1 MILEIKE
8 ISKSYGTKQALKSFS
23 AKLEN
28 GICGLLGANGAGKST
43 LMRILCS
50 LQKSDTGEV
59 LCDGESIAIMQERYY
74 DRLGYLP
81 QKLGYYPDF
90 TVWDYLQYIAR
101 LKGIAETELHSEIE
115 KVLQVVNLTNEITTK
130 MKKLSGGMRQRVGIA
145 QALLHNP
152 QILILD
158 EPTAGLD
165 PLERGSLRD
174 FLGEFGQG
182 RIILYS
188 THIVS
193 DIEHTAEHLLIMKE
207 GNLIC
212 SGEREAVLRSLEGKV
227 WECHVDA
234 EQAEHLK
241 QQYCV
246 CNTRTEKSGVIVRL
260 VADEPPCAQAE
271 AAGHTLE
278 DVYFYML
285 YKGEKA

>member
-28 GICGLLGANGAGKST
+28 GIYGLLGANGAGKST
-43 LMRILCS
+43 LMRILCN
-50 LQKSDTGEV
+50 LQKSESGEI
-59 LCDGESIAIMQERYY
+59 LCDGEPIAALQERYF

-165 PLERGSLRD
+165 PLN
-174 FLGEFGQG
+174 GE
-182 RIILYS
+182 
-188 THIVS
+188 
-193 DIEHTAEHLLIMKE
+193 A
-207 GNLIC
+207 
-212 SGEREAVLRSLEGKV
+212 
-227 WECHVDA
+227 
-234 EQAEHLK
+234 
-241 QQYCV
+241 CV
-246 CNTRTEKSGVIVRL
+246 I
-260 VADEPPCAQAE
+260 
-271 AAGHTLE
+271 
-278 DVYFYML
+278 F
-285 YKGEKA
+285 